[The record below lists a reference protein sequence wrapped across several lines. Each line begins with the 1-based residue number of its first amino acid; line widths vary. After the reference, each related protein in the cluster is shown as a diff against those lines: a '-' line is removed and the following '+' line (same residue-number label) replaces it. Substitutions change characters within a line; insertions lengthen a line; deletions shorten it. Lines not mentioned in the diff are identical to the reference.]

1 MGRTPTDSA
10 GLISRRH
17 ILTGSL
23 ALSLLPAL
31 AQSQAQAHNTGLSG
45 TGPTKRLSFQKPA
58 THMME
63 ALPVGNGRM
72 GAMVYGG
79 VATERLQLNHIELW
93 AGRSV
98 DDNPRGVPDVLPEI
112 RRLLFAGQRAEAEKL
127 AQSRIMPQMNFE
139 DFGTYQMLGNLTLIF
154 DHGDAATDYRR
165 DLDMSDAMAAT
176 EYSVDGARYRRSV
189 IASFPDKAL
198 LIRLET
204 TAKAGLSLTL
214 SLSRA
219 QDAEVSHQGD
229 QLYLTGKPQ
238 PFGVTFAACLSCAL
252 DSGSIEPID
261 GGYRIKGARSVLIRI
276 TGETDLF
283 QPDPAG
289 RARAAMTAAKTKTWE
304 QAVSVQRAD
313 HRALF
318 DRIDLSLEP
327 APASHPATIDNALLE
342 SYFNFGRYLFISS
355 CRPGALPPNLQ
366 GLWCD
371 GFTPPWQCDYH
382 ININLQMNFWP
393 AEVCGLGDLHQSLFD
408 YAQRLKPF
416 GERTARAV
424 YDCNGMVA
432 HYTTNPWGH
441 TAQDGNTQYGLWPE
455 GLAWLSL
462 HFWEHYLFTR
472 DDQFLADQAYPFLRS
487 AADFTL
493 DYLVAHPV
501 TGKLVAG
508 PAVSPENGYRL
519 PDGTVAYVDM
529 GPTMSQSMAFTVLT
543 HASQAAQALSID
555 ADFVTRCQAAIARL
569 DRMKIGA
576 DGRVLEWS
584 EPLAEG
590 EPGHRHISHLF
601 GLYPGIEIDP
611 VRTPD
616 LAAAARKT
624 IEARLQHGG
633 GQTGW
638 SAAWLSMYRAR
649 LGDGHEAHAMLQKL
663 LTDSTAPNLFDTHP
677 GDPDPIFQID
687 GNLGATAAI
696 LEMLVQS
703 HTDELRLLP
712 ALPAAWA
719 SGQVRGVRA
728 RGGLALDMQWR
739 DGVVTS
745 LILRPACDMVV
756 NLALPTGQALH
767 RPSGVS
773 TGHGEQISL
782 RAGRTYRFKTDTT
795 RSL

>member
-1 MGRTPTDSA
+1 MGQTPTDSA

-17 ILTGSL
+17 MLTGSL

-31 AQSQAQAHNTGLSG
+31 AQAQAKFTGSR
-45 TGPTKRLSFQKPA
+45 PTKRLSFQKPA

-127 AQSRIMPQMNFE
+127 AQRRIMPRMNFE
-139 DFGTYQMLGNLTLIF
+139 DFGTYQMLGNLTLSF

-165 DLDMSDAMAAT
+165 DLAMAAT
-176 EYSVDGARYRRSV
+176 EYRIDGARYRRSV
-189 IASFPDKAL
+189 IASFPDKAI

-204 TAKAGLSLTL
+204 TAKAGLNLTL
-214 SLSRA
+214 NLSRT
-219 QDAEVSHQGD
+219 QDAQVSHQGD
-229 QLYLTGKPQ
+229 HLQLTGKPQ
-238 PFGVTFAACLSCAL
+238 PFGVTFAACLSCTL
-252 DSGSIEPID
+252 DGGSIEPID
-261 GGYRIKGARSVLIRI
+261 GGYRIEGARSVLIRV
-276 TGETDLF
+276 TCETDLF

-289 RARAAMTAAKTKTWE
+289 RAQAAMTAAKAKTWK
-304 QAVSVQRAD
+304 QAVSGQRAD
-313 HRALF
+313 HKALF

-327 APASHPATIDNALLE
+327 VPASEATMIDSALAE
-342 SYFNFGRYLFISS
+342 SYFNFGRYLFISA
-355 CRPGALPPNLQ
+355 CRPGSLPPNLQ

-408 YAQRLKPF
+408 YARQLKPF
-416 GERTARAV
+416 GEKTAKTV

-472 DDQFLADQAYPFLRS
+472 DDRFLADQAYPFLRS

-493 DYLVAHPV
+493 DYLVEHPV

-555 ADFVTRCQAAIARL
+555 ADFATRCQAAIAKL

-611 VRTPD
+611 ARTPD
-616 LAAAARKT
+616 LASAARKT

-649 LGDGHEAHAMLQKL
+649 LGDGPEAHAMLLKL
-663 LTDSTAPNLFDTHP
+663 LMHSTAPNLFDIYAESE
-677 GDPDPIFQID
+677 DPIFQID

-712 ALPAAWA
+712 ALPAAWV
-719 SGQVRGVRA
+719 SGQIRGMRA
-728 RGGLALDMQWR
+728 RGGLALDLQWR
-739 DGVVTS
+739 NGVVTS
-745 LILRPACDMVV
+745 LILRPTRDMMV
-756 NLALPTGQALH
+756 NLGLPKGQALH
-767 RPSGVS
+767 SPSGIS
-773 TGHGEQISL
+773 TEPGEAISL
-782 RAGRTYRFKTDTT
+782 RAGRTYRFQPDTT

>member
-1 MGRTPTDSA
+1 MMKVPPHVSR
-10 GLISRRH
+10 LIDRRQMF
-17 ILTGSL
+17 TGGL

-31 AQSQAQAHNTGLSG
+31 ARANGEKPEAAKDTR
-45 TGPTKRLSFQKPA
+45 RLSFRKPA

-63 ALPVGNGRM
+63 ALPVGNGRL

-79 VATERLQLNHIELW
+79 VASERLQLNHIELW
-93 AGRSV
+93 AGRTV

-127 AQSRIMPQMNFE
+127 AQSRIMPAMNSE
-139 DFGTYQMLGNLTLIF
+139 DFGTYQMLGNLTLNF
-154 DHGDAATDYRR
+154 DHGDVATDYVRH
-165 DLDMSDAMAAT
+165 LDMSDAMAVT
-176 EYSVDGARYRRSV
+176 EYTIDGARYRRSV

-204 TAKAGLSLTL
+204 TAKAGLDATLT
-214 SLSRA
+214 LSRA
-219 QDAEVSHQGD
+219 QDAQVSHQGD
-229 QLYLTGKPQ
+229 RLQMLGEPQ
-238 PFGVTFAACLSCAL
+238 PFGVTFAACLGCETE
-252 DSGSIEPID
+252 GGTVQPIG
-261 GGYRIKGARSVLIRI
+261 GGYRITGARSVLIRI
-276 TGETDLF
+276 TCETDLF
-283 QPDPAG
+283 QPDSAG
-289 RARAAMTAAKTKTWE
+289 RALAALTAVRSKSW
-304 QAVSVQRAD
+304 QQSVKAQRTD
-313 HRALF
+313 HKSLF

-327 APASHPATIDNALLE
+327 ARPSGDTSIDTMLVE

-355 CRPGALPPNLQ
+355 CRPGSLPPNLQ

-371 GFTPPWQCDYH
+371 GFAPPWQCDYH
-382 ININLQMNFWP
+382 VNINLQMNFWP

-408 YAQRLKPF
+408 YAQRLRPF
-416 GERTARAV
+416 GEKTARTV

-462 HFWEHYLFTR
+462 HFWEHYLFTHDR
-472 DDQFLADQAYPFLRS
+472 KFLADQAYPFLRS

-493 DYLVAHPV
+493 DYLVESPL

-519 PDGTVAYVDM
+519 ADGTVAYVDM
-529 GPTMSQSMAFTVLT
+529 GCTMSQSMAFTVLT
-543 HASQAAQALSID
+543 HASEAAQALSVD
-555 ADFVTRCQAAIARL
+555 SDFITRCQAAIARL

-638 SAAWLSMYRAR
+638 SAAWLIMYRAR
-649 LGDGHEAHAMLQKL
+649 LADAPEAYAMLNKL
-663 LTDSTAPNLFDTHP
+663 LTHSTAPNLFDIYA
-677 GDPDPIFQID
+677 GSDDPIFQID

-696 LEMLVQS
+696 VEMLVQS
-703 HTDELRLLP
+703 HDGQLRLLP
-712 ALPAAWA
+712 ALPDSWA
-719 SGQVRGVRA
+719 SGRIRGVRA
-728 RGGLALDMQWR
+728 RGGLELDMQWR
-739 DGVVTS
+739 NGVVTA
-745 LILRPACDMVV
+745 LTLRPTRDQVV
-756 NLALPTGQALH
+756 KLVLPNGQL
-767 RPSGVS
+767 PGSLKSSGDSVPVNGQM
-773 TGHGEQISL
+773 TL
-782 RAGRTYRFKTDTT
+782 RAGRIYR
-795 RSL
+795 L

>member
-1 MGRTPTDSA
+1 MIQGPIDFA
-10 GLISRRH
+10 GLVSRRH
-17 ILTGSL
+17 MLTGTL
-23 ALSLLPAL
+23 ALSFLPAL
-31 AQSQAQAHNTGLSG
+31 AQAYGVRSTPLQ
-45 TGPTKRLSFQKPA
+45 PTKRLSFQKPA
-58 THMME
+58 KHMME

-93 AGRSV
+93 AGRSA
-98 DDNPRGVPDVLPEI
+98 DDNPRNIPDVLPEI

-127 AQSRIMPQMNFE
+127 AQSRMMPQMNLE
-139 DFGTYQMLGNLTLIF
+139 DFGTYQMLGNLTLAF
-154 DHGDAATDYRR
+154 DHDDAATDYRR
-165 DLDMSDAMAAT
+165 DLDMSDAVAAT
-176 EYSVDGARYRRSV
+176 EYSIDGARYRRSV

-204 TAKAGLSLTL
+204 TAKSGLNLTL
-214 SLSRA
+214 NLSRA
-219 QDAEVSHQGD
+219 QDAQVSHQDGHL
-229 QLYLTGKPQ
+229 QLLGQPQ
-238 PFGVTFAACLSCAL
+238 PFGVTFAACLSCTL
-252 DSGSIEPID
+252 DGGSIEPID

-283 QPDPAG
+283 QTDPAG
-289 RARAAMTAAKTKTWE
+289 RAQAAMTAAKAKTWE
-304 QAVSVQRAD
+304 QTVSGQRAD
-313 HRALF
+313 HKALF
-318 DRIDLSLEP
+318 DRIDLSL
-327 APASHPATIDNALLE
+327 APASDTAKIDNTLVE
-342 SYFNFGRYLFISS
+342 SYFNFGRYLFISA
-355 CRPGALPPNLQ
+355 CRPGSLPPNLQ

-371 GFTPPWQCDYH
+371 GFSPPWQCDYH

-408 YAQRLKPF
+408 YARRLKPF
-416 GERTARAV
+416 GEKTAKTV
-424 YDCNGMVA
+424 YNCNGMVA

-472 DDQFLADQAYPFLRS
+472 DDRFLADQAYPFLRS

-493 DYLVAHPV
+493 DYLVEHPV

-508 PAVSPENGYRL
+508 PTVSPENGYRL

-555 ADFVTRCQAAIARL
+555 GDFVTRCQAAIAKL

-611 VRTPD
+611 ARTPE
-616 LAAAARKT
+616 LALAARKT

-663 LTDSTAPNLFDTHP
+663 LMHSTAPNLFDIYAESE
-677 GDPDPIFQID
+677 DPIFQID

-703 HTDELRLLP
+703 HADELRLLP

-728 RGGLALDMQWR
+728 RGGLALDMQWQA
-739 DGVVTS
+739 GAISALT
-745 LILRPACDMVV
+745 LRPTYDTVV
-756 NLALPTGQALH
+756 KLVLPKRQWLSNLISSDA
-767 RPSGVS
+767 SIS
-773 TGHGEQISL
+773 SNGEITL
-782 RAGRTYRFKTDTT
+782 RAGQSYRFQTP
-795 RSL
+795 